1 MRFYFYAILTMFF
14 WGISPALEKIGVSK
28 LSPLTAVSIR
38 SFFVA
43 IILSVFFFSSGG
55 LQEATKDPRSL
66 AFILLGGLF
75 AGLLGQLTYFS
86 ALKYGEASR
95 VVPIVA
101 SYPVLTFIIG
111 ITLLGESL
119 TMAKVA
125 GVVLVSAGVFLL
137 R

>member
-1 MRFYFYAILTMFF
+1 MFF
-14 WGISPALEKIGVSK
+14 WGISPALEKLGVSK

-43 IILSVFFFSSGG
+43 IILAVFFFSSGG
-55 LQEATKDPRSL
+55 YQEAAKYPRSIG
-66 AFILLGGLF
+66 FILLGGLF
-75 AGLLGQLTYFS
+75 AGLLGQLTYFT

-111 ITLLGESL
+111 ISLLGESL
-119 TMAKVA
+119 TPSKVA
-125 GVVLVSAGVFLL
+125 GVLLVSAGIFLL